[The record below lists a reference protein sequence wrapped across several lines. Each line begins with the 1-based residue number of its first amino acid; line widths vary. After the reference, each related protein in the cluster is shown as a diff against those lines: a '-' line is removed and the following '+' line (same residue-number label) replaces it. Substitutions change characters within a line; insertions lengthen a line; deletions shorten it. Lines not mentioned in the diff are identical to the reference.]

1 MAEGNDLQIGDIAP
15 DFTVKDSNGDTI
27 CLSDLNS
34 KGMCVVLYFYP
45 KDDTPGCTVQAC
57 DFRDN
62 MQRLVANNVVVLGV
76 SKDSEK
82 SHQNFIEKQSLNF
95 SLLMDEDLELH
106 NKYSVWREKMNYGKT
121 YMGTSRSTFIILP
134 DGKLKYAKY
143 NVKAKGHVERI
154 IEELNIED

>member
-1 MAEGNDLQIGDIAP
+1 MAEENDLQIGDIAP
-15 DFTVKDSNGDTI
+15 DFTVNDSNGNSI
-27 CLSDLNS
+27 CLSELNS
-34 KGMCVVLYFYP
+34 KGMRVVLYFYP
-45 KDDTPGCTVQAC
+45 KDSTPGCTVQAC

-62 MQRLVANNVVVLGV
+62 MQRLAANNVVVLGV

>member
-1 MAEGNDLQIGDIAP
+1 MAETQDLQIGDHAP
-15 DFTVKDSNGDTI
+15 DFTASDSNGNTI

-34 KGMCVVLYFYP
+34 KGMSVVLYFYP
-45 KDDTPGCTVQAC
+45 KDSTPGCTIQAC

-62 MQRLVANNVVVLGV
+62 MQRLSSNNVVVLGV

-95 SLLMDEDLELH
+95 SLLMDEDLEIH

-121 YMGTSRSTFIILP
+121 YMGTSRSTFIIDP

-154 IEELNIED
+154 IDELNLED